1 MHGCWQWFCSNRQHH
16 PHPYSSPQERSLEQ
30 REQHPPERYKQS
42 NKECCMEEENT
53 REEELFSHEEE
64 PSHNRSYPDN
74 GCENN
79 PCFLAEKSE
88 CHTNQVKLQS
98 GSNQDEEN
106 NSPQEK
112 DIHVVGEIG
121 QRACG
126 IKELDAGQ
134 EIDSVEAEEICEKQ
148 GARHRHRVRRNAGDP
163 EEEF

>member
-1 MHGCWQWFCSNRQHH
+1 MAEIAIARIASEKEQNRLRQCM
-16 PHPYSSPQERSLEQ
+16 YSQIKNSSHSYSPPQERSLKQ
-30 REQHPPERYKQS
+30 CEQHPPER
-42 NKECCMEEENT
+42 NKKDDEECCMEKENAG
-53 REEELFSHEEE
+53 EEELFSHEEE

-112 DIHVVGEIG
+112 DIH
-121 QRACG
+121 
-126 IKELDAGQ
+126 
-134 EIDSVEAEEICEKQ
+134 
-148 GARHRHRVRRNAGDP
+148 
-163 EEEF
+163 